1 MAKKEA
7 KQTEALAEE
16 KKTRT
21 SSRKS
26 AEKKAEPKEE
36 PMQAEESLEYPED
49 DQEGLAADEMEE
61 FQAQLQQLITL
72 GKKKDNVLDY
82 QEVVEQLRDLNL
94 DDEKYDLV
102 VQMLEQQGI
111 DVLRVVENDD
121 EVPDEELELI

>member
-36 PMQAEESLEYPED
+36 PMQAEESLEYPDD
-49 DQEGLAADEMEE
+49 DQEVIGGD
-61 FQAQLQQLITL
+61 T
-72 GKKKDNVLDY
+72 
-82 QEVVEQLRDLNL
+82 
-94 DDEKYDLV
+94 
-102 VQMLEQQGI
+102 
-111 DVLRVVENDD
+111 
-121 EVPDEELELI
+121 